1 MMETSADVR
10 TVVEK
15 AEETSVE
22 VRTAVGKAEGRL
34 RRLVWAAAASVVV
47 VVVEVEGRPKKVV
60 VWGEVGE

>member
-15 AEETSVE
+15 AEEMSVE

-47 VVVEVEGRPKKVV
+47 VVEVEGRPKKVV